1 MELLEGSVKKHFAKY
16 LVPSVG
22 IAISV
27 ALYSLVDTIAIGQGV
42 GPEGAAACAIVL
54 PIFYISNFIALLCG
68 VGGSVQMG
76 KARGEGNTEKGDAY
90 FAVSAVMVAVMITV
104 VWIAG
109 MIFQDQFYRLFG
121 ADETILPVAREYG
134 SLIFAFLPFIN
145 MVVFLDL
152 FIKAD
157 GSPKFALLSTLIGA
171 AINIFGDWLFVFP
184 LGMGMR
190 GAAIATVAGNV
201 FQALF
206 LLSYILLKKTHLKFA
221 RPNRWRM
228 AFHKIIATGFGAAV
242 GALAVIAISL
252 IANNQ
257 IMKYIGDAALSIYGA
272 LATLSAVFTD
282 VFVGIGQSV
291 QPVASQNY
299 GAGKNERC
307 VEALHIGI
315 RTAAV
320 FGLVLSAVCMIF
332 PVEIVS
338 FFMKTTPEIK
348 EIAPYILRVYCA
360 SYLPLALNTFM
371 VYYLQAVSRRNQA
384 SVISLSRGIVLN
396 GIFLMVFPLLFQG
409 NGIWWAVL
417 IAELITMLMAFVFT
431 MQTKKTLL
439 MGKAE

>member
-1 MELLEGSVKKHFAKY
+1 MELLEGSVKKHFVKY
-16 LVPSVG
+16 FIPSVG

-54 PIFYISNFIALLCG
+54 PIFYLSNFIALLCG

-90 FAVSAVMVAVMITV
+90 FASSAVMAAVLIAAA
-104 VWIAG
+104 WIAG

-121 ADETILPVAREYG
+121 ADETILPVAGEYG
-134 SLIFAFLPFIN
+134 SLIFAFLPFMA

-157 GSPKFALLSTLIGA
+157 GAPRFALLSTLIGA
-171 AINIFGDWLFVFP
+171 AINIFGDWFFVFP

-190 GAAIATVAGNV
+190 GAAIATVAGTV

-206 LLSYILLKKTHLKFA
+206 LLSYILRKKSHLKFA
-221 RPNRWRM
+221 KPNRWRL
-228 AFHKIIATGFGAAV
+228 AFQKIAGTGFGAAV

-291 QPVASQNY
+291 QPIVSQNY

-307 VEALHIGI
+307 VETLRIGI
-315 RTAAV
+315 KTAAL
-320 FGLVLSAVCMIF
+320 FGLALSAICMIF
-332 PVEIVS
+332 PVEIMT
-338 FFMKTTPEIK
+338 FFMKTTPEIE

-371 VYYLQAVSRRNQA
+371 VYFLQSVSRRIHA
-384 SVISLSRGIVLN
+384 SVISLSRGIILN
-396 GIFLMVFPLLFQG
+396 GIFLMVFPFFFQG

-417 IAELITMLMAFVFT
+417 TAELITMLMGFFLT
-431 MQTKKTLL
+431 IQTKKSLL
-439 MGKAE
+439 EV